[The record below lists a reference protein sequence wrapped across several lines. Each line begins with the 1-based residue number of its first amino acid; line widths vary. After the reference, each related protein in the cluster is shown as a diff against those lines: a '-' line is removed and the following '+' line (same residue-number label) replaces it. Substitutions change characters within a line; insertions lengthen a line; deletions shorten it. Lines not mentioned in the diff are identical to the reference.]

1 MIKSVEIRNFRCFE
15 RTKISGFRRVNLIGG
30 KNNSGKS
37 MFLEAIY
44 LSCSPEPESIH
55 FLRRLR
61 RDSLQLLKADP
72 QRAWDNFFFHQNK
85 NTPIDFRL
93 EEKEQCTKVL
103 LSWNNSYQDK
113 EVASRVNDVFKD
125 QLPHSGDLIDLRRL
139 LQNGSASKKS
149 ILHVNQSIKGN
160 TIAFDDSLLFSMIAD
175 SKGIS
180 VTERQAALLT
190 SVNFIPVSFTLSNS
204 ILAQEYDKAYLQG
217 HADKVLEAIQVI
229 DSSIID
235 AKTLSIGESMLYLKR
250 KGQNFLPVS
259 VFGEAIN
266 KVIDL
271 LVRLINHPSAILLID
286 EIENGIHH
294 SNQRE
299 LWRILFKLSVEFG
312 TQIFATTHSLEMIEA
327 FRDVGLEAGNEEIGA
342 YFELARNI
350 RTKRVS
356 GIRHKLTTL
365 DYELKRQKAVRGE

>member
-1 MIKSVEIRNFRCFE
+1 
-15 RTKISGFRRVNLIGG
+15 
-30 KNNSGKS
+30 
-37 MFLEAIY
+37 
-44 LSCSPEPESIH
+44 
-55 FLRRLR
+55 
-61 RDSLQLLKADP
+61 
-72 QRAWDNFFFHQNK
+72 
-85 NTPIDFRL
+85 
-93 EEKEQCTKVL
+93 
-103 LSWNNSYQDK
+103 
-113 EVASRVNDVFKD
+113 
-125 QLPHSGDLIDLRRL
+125 
-139 LQNGSASKKS
+139 
-149 ILHVNQSIKGN
+149 
-160 TIAFDDSLLFSMIAD
+160 MIAD

-190 SVNFIPVSFTLSNS
+190 SVNFMPVSFTLSNS
-204 ILAQEYDKAYLQG
+204 VLAQEYDKAYLQG

-250 KGQNFLPVS
+250 KGQNFWPVS
-259 VFGEAIN
+259 LFGEAIN

-327 FRDVGLEAGNEEIGA
+327 FRDVGLEAGNEEIGRLFWTCTQ
-342 YFELARNI
+342 YQNKTGFWR
-350 RTKRVS
+350 
-356 GIRHKLTTL
+356 
-365 DYELKRQKAVRGE
+365 